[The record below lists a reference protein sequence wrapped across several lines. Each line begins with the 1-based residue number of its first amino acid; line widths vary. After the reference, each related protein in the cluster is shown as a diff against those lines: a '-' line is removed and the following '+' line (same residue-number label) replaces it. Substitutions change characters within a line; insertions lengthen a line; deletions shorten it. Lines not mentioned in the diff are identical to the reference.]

1 MTRIGVHA
9 FLRHECVYCGCAR
22 KEGDLRLCMFTNVAR
37 RIAWRRATLERRN
50 AGLGRVAKK
59 LVEFRPRD

>member
-59 LVEFRPRD
+59 LFELLPRD

>member
-22 KEGDLRLCMFTNVAR
+22 KEGDLRLCMFTNIAR